1 MSFKELKLIINQ
13 ACLKCKLKKTTQK
26 YSHATFILAKQTGL
40 FSAPPTQQIRF
51 MSGGI

>member
-1 MSFKELKLIINQ
+1 MFFKELKLIINQ
-13 ACLKCKLKKTTQK
+13 ACLKCKLKKNPK
-26 YSHATFILAKQTGL
+26 YNHATFILAKQTVL